1 MRSGN
6 GTHRLVKRLI
16 KGNTLQINIIKEMT
30 RGAKVRFNNV

>member
-6 GTHRLVKRLI
+6 GTQRLVKRLI

-30 RGAKVRFNNV
+30 RGAKGRLNNV